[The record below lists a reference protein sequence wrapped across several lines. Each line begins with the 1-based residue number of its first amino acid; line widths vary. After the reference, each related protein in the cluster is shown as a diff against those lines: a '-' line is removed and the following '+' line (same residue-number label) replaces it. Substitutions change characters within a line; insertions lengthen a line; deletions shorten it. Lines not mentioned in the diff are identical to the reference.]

1 MPMPTIPIPE
11 FPDVPALPGVP
22 PVLRDPLAE
31 VDPLRL
37 AGQLLTCDL
46 LGILND
52 ALRPVWGIF
61 NKAGKRVISA
71 DTVTTLEYRG
81 DSRVSDYPQEQGA
94 FASYNKVQIPYEAR
108 VQLICGRLVPFRA
121 KFLDQIEAAKQSTD
135 LYKIVT
141 PERVYTNANV
151 VAYDTRRE
159 VKDGA
164 TLVKVNVHI
173 EEIRVTAAAQFSN
186 TQNPASAN
194 TASQGQVQPQAPSTE
209 QSALIGSKGA

>member
-1 MPMPTIPIPE
+1 M
-11 FPDVPALPGVP
+11 
-22 PVLRDPLAE
+22 
-31 VDPLRL
+31 
-37 AGQLLTCDL
+37 
-46 LGILND
+46 
-52 ALRPVWGIF
+52 
-61 NKAGKRVISA
+61 ISA